1 MAEVNDSLE
10 DEEIINKQSGVMGS
24 AYCAGFGHRIGERPK
39 REHLKSI
46 ATSGSRK
53 IVTTAGAGW
62 RRKHHFGF
70 IIIYKNCFAQDIY
83 ACFVVAFVWFVY
95 IITVNK
101 MPFFLCPL
109 VKFLWRGSFP

>member
-1 MAEVNDSLE
+1 MIYCFNHSRMSIYHHAYGKN
-10 DEEIINKQSGVMGS
+10 S
-24 AYCAGFGHRIGERPK
+24 AMMHPHIFALASPLFGHCIGERPK

-46 ATSGSRK
+46 
-53 IVTTAGAGW
+53 AGAGW

-95 IITVNK
+95 IVTVNK

>member
-1 MAEVNDSLE
+1 LAEVNDSLE

-46 ATSGSRK
+46 
-53 IVTTAGAGW
+53 
-62 RRKHHFGF
+62 
-70 IIIYKNCFAQDIY
+70 DIY

>member
-1 MAEVNDSLE
+1 LAEVNDSLE

-46 ATSGSRK
+46 
-53 IVTTAGAGW
+53 AGAGW

>member
-46 ATSGSRK
+46 
-53 IVTTAGAGW
+53 AGAGW

>member
-1 MAEVNDSLE
+1 ME

-46 ATSGSRK
+46 
-53 IVTTAGAGW
+53 AGAGW

>member
-1 MAEVNDSLE
+1 LAEVNDSLE

-46 ATSGSRK
+46 A
-53 IVTTAGAGW
+53 GAGW

-95 IITVNK
+95 IVTVNK

>member
-46 ATSGSRK
+46 A
-53 IVTTAGAGW
+53 GAGW

-95 IITVNK
+95 IVTVNK

>member
-1 MAEVNDSLE
+1 LAEVNDSLE

-46 ATSGSRK
+46 A
-53 IVTTAGAGW
+53 GAGW

-70 IIIYKNCFAQDIY
+70 IIIYKNCFAQDI
-83 ACFVVAFVWFVY
+83 
-95 IITVNK
+95 
-101 MPFFLCPL
+101 
-109 VKFLWRGSFP
+109 